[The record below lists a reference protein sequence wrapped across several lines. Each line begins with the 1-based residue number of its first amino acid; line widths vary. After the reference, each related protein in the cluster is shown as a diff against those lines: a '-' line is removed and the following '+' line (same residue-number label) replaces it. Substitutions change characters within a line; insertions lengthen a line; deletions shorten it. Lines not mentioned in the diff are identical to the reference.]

1 MLPENQTTDTELQSP
16 EEAATGIVDSL
27 IGSGYSLSDRVA
39 ISKQFRKLLRTE
51 AEEAQKSLSALID
64 SL

>member
-16 EEAATGIVDSL
+16 EEAATGIVGSL
-27 IGSGYSLSDRVA
+27 INSGYSLSDRVA
-39 ISKQFRKLLRTE
+39 ISKQLRKLLRTE
-51 AEEAQKSLSALID
+51 AEEAQKTLSALID